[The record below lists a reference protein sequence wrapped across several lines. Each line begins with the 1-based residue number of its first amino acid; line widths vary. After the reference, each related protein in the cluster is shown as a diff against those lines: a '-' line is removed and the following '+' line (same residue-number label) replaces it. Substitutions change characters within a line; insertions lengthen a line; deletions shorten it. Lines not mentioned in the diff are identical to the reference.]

1 VAAGRTT
8 HDMQLMAQAATQVHS
23 AGEQILGIQ
32 NNMNSSHE
40 TMMAGW
46 SGTAASAYTNAFTAF
61 NADFTKVLNA
71 LNNLG
76 EKLKA
81 AGVNYTVVE
90 EANQTSAN
98 KISGILNG

>member
-1 VAAGRTT
+1 VAGGTTT
-8 HDMQLMAQAATQVHS
+8 HDMQLMAQAATQVQS
-23 AGEQILGIQ
+23 AGETILGIQ

-40 TMMAGW
+40 TMMGGW
-46 SGTAASAYTNAFTAF
+46 VGTAATAYTNAFTAF

-81 AGVNYTVVE
+81 SGVNYQVVE
-90 EANQTSAN
+90 EANQSSAN
-98 KISGILNG
+98 KIVSSLNG